1 MVSRVPLADADL
13 SAEEVKSC
21 CASLYE
27 SDWARLLLG
36 DSFHP
41 GGVALT
47 KHLGAT
53 LGLRPG
59 LRVLDVASGKG
70 TSAIALAQEFG
81 CAVVGVDLGP
91 ANVRDATAAAE
102 RAGLGDAVR
111 FERGDAERLPFD
123 DASFDAVICECAFCT
138 FPDKR
143 AAAGE
148 FARVL
153 RPGGR
158 VGLSDLTRAGAVP
171 PELAGLLAWVAC
183 IADARPLDEYV
194 DYLAGVGLTVGT
206 VEPHDAALSQ
216 LVQGIRTKLLGAELL
231 VKLKKLTL
239 PAEIDFEAAKGMV
252 RAAATAI
259 GEGKLGYAIVTAT
272 RPGGAGA

>member
-1 MVSRVPLADADL
+1 VQLADADF

-21 CASLYE
+21 CAALYE

-41 GGVALT
+41 GGMALT

-70 TSAIALAQEFG
+70 TSAIALAREFG
-81 CAVVGVDLGP
+81 CAIVGVDLGP
-91 ANVRDATAAAE
+91 ANVRDASAAAA
-102 RAGLGDAVR
+102 RAGLGERVR
-111 FERGDAERLPFD
+111 FARGDAERLPFD

-143 AAAGE
+143 AAASE

-158 VGLSDLTRAGAVP
+158 VGLSDLTRVGAVP

-194 DYLAGVGLTVGT
+194 GYLNGAGLSVGI

-216 LVQGIRTKLLGAELL
+216 LVGGIRTKLLGAEML

-239 PAEIDFEAAKGMV
+239 PGAIDFAAAKGMV
-252 RAAATAI
+252 RAAAAAI
-259 GEGKLGYAIVTAT
+259 GEGKLGYAIVVAT
-272 RPGGAGA
+272 KPGGAGA

>member
-1 MVSRVPLADADL
+1 MADTLHLADATL
-13 SAEEVKSC
+13 SPDEVKSC
-21 CASLYE
+21 CATLYE
-27 SDWARLLLG
+27 SDWAKLLLG

-53 LGLRPG
+53 LGLRAG
-59 LRVLDVASGKG
+59 MRVLDVAAGKG

-81 CAVVGVDLGP
+81 CDIVGVDLGP
-91 ANVRDATAAAE
+91 VNVRDATEAAD
-102 RAGLGDAVR
+102 RAGLAGRVR
-111 FERGDAERLPFD
+111 FERGDAERLPFA

-171 PELAGLLAWVAC
+171 PELEGLLAWIAC
-183 IADARPLDEYV
+183 IADAQPLGSYV
-194 DYLAGVGLTVGT
+194 NYMAGAGLV
-206 VEPHDAALSQ
+206 VERVEAHDAALSQ
-216 LVQGIRTKLLGAELL
+216 MVQGIKTKLLGAEIM

-239 PAEIDFEAAKGMV
+239 PGTIDFEAAKGMV
-252 RAAATAI
+252 RAAASAI
-259 GEGKLGYAIVTAT
+259 AEGKLGYAIVTAAK
-272 RPGGAGA
+272 PNGDGA